1 MASNFKILIHQ
12 NSEDLHLK
20 LVGDFDGGSAC
31 ELLKAI
37 KDHRRDM
44 HKIFIHTNR
53 LGEIYP
59 FGRTVFQQKL
69 SEVIHAET
77 SFVFTGE
84 NGNALAP

>member
-12 NSEDLHLK
+12 NSEHLHLK
-20 LVGDFDGGSAC
+20 LLGDFDGSSAC

-37 KDHRRDM
+37 KDHGR
-44 HKIFIHTNR
+44 HTQKIFIHTNSLR
-53 LGEIYP
+53 EVHP

-69 SEVIHAET
+69 QEIMNPEI